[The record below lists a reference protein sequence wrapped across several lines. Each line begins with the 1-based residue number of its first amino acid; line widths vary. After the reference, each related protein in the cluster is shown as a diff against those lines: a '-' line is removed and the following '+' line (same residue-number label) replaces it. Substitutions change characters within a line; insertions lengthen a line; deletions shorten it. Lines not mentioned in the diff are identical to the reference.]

1 MRKVISIFFFILLIG
16 PIWASSQSVDSDR
29 VRVQSNDGF
38 SDFLTRTEKC
48 SYCIVNGFTRDYLVV
63 EQTRN
68 QETND
73 EFDTRLYIF
82 VGVYYLELGLE
93 KKECSSI
100 PDSIKCSNYFI
111 LNDRIMEFI
120 TESHFPDPIV
130 RNMYLVRDDKIEI
143 FRPTTEEGI
152 LFYNMIKKYYIS
164 KYF

>member
-1 MRKVISIFFFILLIG
+1 MRIIISIVFLILLIG
-16 PIWASSQSVDSDR
+16 PIWASSQNVDNDR
-29 VRVQSNDGF
+29 VRVESNNGF
-38 SDFLTRTEKC
+38 SDFSIRTEKC
-48 SYCIVNGFTRDYLVV
+48 SYCIVNGFTRDYLVL

-73 EFDTRLYIF
+73 EFDTKLYIF

-93 KKECSSI
+93 KKECSL

-152 LFYNMIKKYYIS
+152 LFYSMIKKFYIS